1 MSSSSLAVSLLL
13 LPILLSSLLLRLS
26 TLLNP
31 DPSAAVP
38 RVKRAPPLPLRFRHD
53 GAFKILQVAD
63 MHFGNG
69 AATRCRDVAPEA
81 GGGWCSDLNTTRFL
95 RRVIEAERPDLIA
108 FTGDNIFGGSA
119 SDAAESL
126 LKAIRPAME
135 YKVPWAAILGNHDQ
149 ESTMTREELMVFM
162 SLMDYSV
169 SQINPP
175 GFLVHGFGN
184 YHVGIHGPFGSE
196 SANTSLLN
204 LYFLDS
210 GDREVVNRVKTYG
223 WIKESQ
229 LAWLRATSQE
239 LQKNMHAPAFA
250 FFHIPIPEVR
260 GLWYTGFKG
269 QYQEGVACSTVNS
282 GVLGTLTSMGD
293 VKAVFLGHDHLNDFC
308 GNLNDIWFCYGGGFG
323 YHAYGR
329 PHWPRRA
336 RIIYTELKKGQ
347 KSWMEVESIHTW
359 KLLDDKKLSKI
370 DGQVLWRR
378 SSI

>member
-1 MSSSSLAVSLLL
+1 MSSSVVSFLVSC
-13 LPILLSSLLLRLS
+13 LLSLLLLRLS
-26 TLLNP
+26 TLLDP

-38 RVKRAPPLPLRFRHD
+38 RVKRVPSLPLRFRHD

-69 AATRCRDVAPEA
+69 AATRCRDVAPEV
-81 GGGWCSDLNTTRFL
+81 GGARCSDLNTTRFL
-95 RRVIEAERPDLIA
+95 RRVIEAEKPDLIA

-119 SDAAESL
+119 FDAAESL
-126 LKAIRPAME
+126 LKAISPAIE

-149 ESTMTREELMVFM
+149 ESTMSREELMVFM

-169 SQINPP
+169 SQVNPP
-175 GFLVHGFGN
+175 GLLVHGFGN
-184 YHVGIHGPFGSE
+184 YHVSIHGPFGSE
-196 SANTSLLN
+196 FVNTSLLN

-210 GDREVVNRVKTYG
+210 GDREVVNGIKTYG

-229 LAWLRATSQE
+229 LGWLRATSLE
-239 LQKNMHAPAFA
+239 LQKNLHPPAFS

-260 GLWYTGFKG
+260 GLWYTDFKG

-282 GVLGTLTSMGD
+282 GVLDTLTSMGD

-308 GNLNDIWFCYGGGFG
+308 GNLNGIWFCYGGGFG

-336 RIIYTELKKGQ
+336 RVIYTELKKGY
-347 KSWMEVESIHTW
+347 KSWEEVESVHTW
-359 KLLDDKKLSKI
+359 KLLDDEFFSKI
-370 DGQVLWRR
+370 DDQVLWRR
-378 SSI
+378 GSR